1 LTRQFIQNHF
11 STRDLLPH
19 DVIGLLDQIEMVPG
33 VIAYFVVV
41 FGNRCGAIAILL
53 RPISSDEEGAVNVRF
68 FESGD

>member
-1 LTRQFIQNHF
+1 
-11 STRDLLPH
+11 
-19 DVIGLLDQIEMVPG
+19 MVPG